1 MTQVSRARVSGQA
14 MSEALVSLPVLVFVI
29 LAAVS
34 LYNLMSADID
44 VAKSARLA
52 AEHGILY
59 QEGEGGLSRQAIN
72 QRIEKNLSQTLL
84 DTDRRDF
91 TGKSTGTS
99 KPLVAAIKPGDGQ
112 LALKP
117 VDLGSSTGAYASAAN
132 DVAKMVG
139 LDNTNLSGVT
149 VSIPVKSNSELL
161 AVIRPTSMLGYTATN
176 GSAPV
181 DPVSE
186 KQRFYLKGSAALLT
200 NGLTPSNEETF
211 KSNIEKL
218 SADGA
223 PLATFQPLAKP
234 LSVPLQEM
242 RNAIGDEGHST
253 VADGQTGVL
262 PSQLGQFRP

>member
-1 MTQVSRARVSGQA
+1 MTQVSRARVAGQA

-59 QEGEGGLSRQAIN
+59 QEGQGGLTRQAIN

-84 DTDRRDF
+84 DTNRRDF
-91 TGKSTGTS
+91 TGKATGTS
-99 KPLVAAIKPGDGQ
+99 KPLVAAITPGDGQ

-132 DVAKMVG
+132 DVAAMVG
-139 LDNTNLSGVT
+139 LNDTNLSGVS
-149 VSIPVKSNSELL
+149 VSIPVKSSSELL
-161 AVIRPTSMLGYTATN
+161 AVIRPTSMLGYTATS
-176 GSAPV
+176 GSAPI
-181 DPVSE
+181 DPVAD
-186 KQRFYLKGSAALLT
+186 KQRFYLKASAALLT
-200 NGLTPSNEETF
+200 NGNTPSNEETF
-211 KSNIEKL
+211 TKNVQTLAK
-218 SADGA
+218 DGGT
-223 PLATFQPLAKP
+223 LAAFQPLAKP
-234 LSVPLQEM
+234 LSVPLQEL
-242 RNAIGDEGHST
+242 RNATGTEGLST
-253 VADGQTGVL
+253 VAEGQTGVL